1 MQTVVTAGP
10 PISRSRVRL
19 DNELVHFAS
28 PVLEIIMQVKADRV
42 VPSSDLRRQ
51 IDGLLKQLETRGE
64 QAGYKERQ
72 IQAAKFSLAA
82 FVDEMVLT
90 AQFPLREQWEKHPL
104 QLEYFGEHLAGVTFF
119 NRLDELLRDT
129 ANEADVIEL
138 FYVCLLLGYK
148 GKYKIYYEQELKA
161 VIEGVADHL
170 RRVNR
175 LRGGA
180 LSPHWR
186 VADQPPPI
194 VDTGIPA
201 WAKAAGA
208 IAIATLAI
216 MYLVFRVWLHSDA
229 SSALERL
236 LR

>member
-1 MQTVVTAGP
+1 MQTVATAGP
-10 PISRSRVRL
+10 TISTSRVRL
-19 DNELVHFAS
+19 DNELVHLAS
-28 PVLEIIMQVKADRV
+28 PVLEIIMQVKANRV

-119 NRLDELLRDT
+119 NRLDDLMKDC
-129 ANEADVIEL
+129 ANDGDVVEL
-138 FYVCLLLGYK
+138 FYLCLLLGYK
-148 GKYKIYYEQELKA
+148 GKYKIYYEQELKT

-170 RRVNR
+170 RRANR
-175 LRGGA
+175 LRGGV

-186 VADQPPPI
+186 VADQPQPI
-194 VDTGIPA
+194 EDTGIPE
-201 WAKAAGA
+201 WVKTAGA
-208 IAIATLAI
+208 IAIAAVVVI
-216 MYLVFRVWLHSDA
+216 YMIFRVWLHSDA
-229 SSALERL
+229 GSTLERL

>member
-1 MQTVVTAGP
+1 MQTVATAGP

-19 DNELVHFAS
+19 DNELVHLAS
-28 PVLEIIMQVKADRV
+28 PVLEIIMQVKANRV
-42 VPSSDLRRQ
+42 VPSNDLRRQ

-90 AQFPLREQWEKHPL
+90 AQFPLREQWERHPL

-119 NRLDELLRDT
+119 NRLDDLLKDS

-138 FYVCLLLGYK
+138 FYLCLLLGYK
-148 GKYKIYYEQELKA
+148 GKYKIYYEQELKT

-175 LRGGA
+175 LRGGV

-186 VADQPPPI
+186 VTDQPEPI
-194 VDTGIPA
+194 VDPGIPN
-201 WAKAAGA
+201 WVKMAGA
-208 IAIATLAI
+208 VAIAAVVI
-216 MYLVFRVWLHSDA
+216 IYMVFRVWLHGDA
-229 SSALERL
+229 SSTLERL

>member
-1 MQTVVTAGP
+1 M
-10 PISRSRVRL
+10 RL
-19 DNELVHFAS
+19 DNELVHLAS
-28 PVLEIIMQVKADRV
+28 PVLEIIMQVKANRV
-42 VPSSDLRRQ
+42 VPSNDLRRQ

-64 QAGYKERQ
+64 QVGYKERQ

-119 NRLDELLRDT
+119 NRLDDLLKDS
-129 ANEADVIEL
+129 ANEADVVEL
-138 FYVCLLLGYK
+138 FYLCLLLGYK
-148 GKYKIYYEQELKA
+148 GKYKIYYEPELKA

-186 VADQPPPI
+186 VTDQPEI
-194 VDTGIPA
+194 VDHGIPA
-201 WAKAAGA
+201 WVKTAGA
-208 IAIATLAI
+208 IAIAALIIIYMA
-216 MYLVFRVWLHSDA
+216 FRVWLHSDA
-229 SSALERL
+229 SSTLERL

>member
-1 MQTVVTAGP
+1 MQTVATPGP
-10 PISRSRVRL
+10 AISRSRVRL
-19 DNELVHFAS
+19 DNELVHLAS
-28 PVLEIIMQVKADRV
+28 PVLEIIMQVKANRV
-42 VPSSDLRRQ
+42 VPSNDLRRQ

-64 QAGYKERQ
+64 QVGYKERQ

-119 NRLDELLRDT
+119 NRLEELVKDC
-129 ANEADVIEL
+129 ANEADLVEL
-138 FYVCLLLGYK
+138 FYLCLLLGFK
-148 GKYKIYYEQELKA
+148 GKYKIYYEQELKT
-161 VIEGVADHL
+161 VIDSVADHL

-175 LRGGA
+175 LRPGA

-186 VADQPPPI
+186 VADQPEPI
-194 VDTGIPA
+194 EDSGIPL
-201 WAKAAGA
+201 WVKTAGA
-208 IAIATLAI
+208 IAIAAVVVI
-216 MYLVFRVWLHSDA
+216 YMIFRVWLHSDTG
-229 SSALERL
+229 STLERL

>member
-1 MQTVVTAGP
+1 MQTVATAGP
-10 PISRSRVRL
+10 TISTSRVRL
-19 DNELVHFAS
+19 DNELVHLAS
-28 PVLEIIMQVKADRV
+28 PVLEIIMQVKANRV
-42 VPSSDLRRQ
+42 VPSNDLRRQ

-119 NRLDELLRDT
+119 NRLDDLIKDC
-129 ANEADVIEL
+129 ASDADVVEL
-138 FYVCLLLGYK
+138 FYLCLLLGYK
-148 GKYKIYYEQELKA
+148 GKYKIYYEQELKT

-170 RRVNR
+170 RRANR
-175 LRGGA
+175 LRGGI

-186 VADQPPPI
+186 VADQPKPI
-194 VDTGIPA
+194 EDAGIPR
-201 WAKAAGA
+201 WVKTAGA
-208 IAIATLAI
+208 VAVAA
-216 MYLVFRVWLHSDA
+216 LVIIYMIFRVWLHSDA
-229 SSALERL
+229 GSTLERL

>member
-1 MQTVVTAGP
+1 MQTVATAGP

-19 DNELVHFAS
+19 DNELVHLAS
-28 PVLEIIMQVKADRV
+28 PVLEIIMQVKANRV
-42 VPSSDLRRQ
+42 VPSNDLRRQ
-51 IDGLLKQLETRGE
+51 IDALLKQLETRGE

-119 NRLDELLRDT
+119 NRLDDLIKDC
-129 ANEADVIEL
+129 ANDADVVEL
-138 FYVCLLLGYK
+138 FYLCLLLGYK
-148 GKYKIYYEQELKA
+148 GKYKIYYEQELKT

-170 RRVNR
+170 RRANR
-175 LRGGA
+175 LRGGV

-186 VADQPPPI
+186 VADQPQPI
-194 VDTGIPA
+194 EDTGIPK
-201 WAKAAGA
+201 WVKAAGA
-208 IAIATLAI
+208 IAIAAVVVI
-216 MYLVFRVWLHSDA
+216 YMIFRVWLHSDA
-229 SSALERL
+229 GSTLERL